1 MIGSY
6 VRPKEGLLFTYDVCQ
21 IGAGFFVHNGRPRT
35 IILSKVEIFQMS
47 SFKLGPN
54 KSWRRQ

>member
-35 IILSKVEIFQMS
+35 IILSKVEFFQMS
-47 SFKLGPN
+47 SFKLGLGP
-54 KSWRRQ
+54 K